1 MSGIT
6 GAHQHSI
13 EYIQTT
19 GILSGSSCSQG
30 PCMQCHCALPHIHDM
45 WFRGWALVVGTI
57 WQCSVCRLHSL
68 GNESESISKTPARA
82 LAAQLRGKCLSQLTS
97 TQQALPGRTL
107 GWQWTEPDLPS
118 LGTGQS
124 LGQGPSRPYASRLQ
138 EGRRDTA

>member
-1 MSGIT
+1 MTKSQQAVHSSLMSNV
-6 GAHQHSI
+6 Q
-13 EYIQTT
+13 
-19 GILSGSSCSQG
+19 ILYCLHTLWHL
-30 PCMQCHCALPHIHDM
+30 CHCALPHIHDM